1 MSRKHNR
8 RPSASEVFPF
18 MLLLGMGLAIVF
30 LVARQFGKHF

>member
-8 RPSASEVFPF
+8 RPGVGEVLPF

-30 LVARQFGKHF
+30 LVARQLSKHF